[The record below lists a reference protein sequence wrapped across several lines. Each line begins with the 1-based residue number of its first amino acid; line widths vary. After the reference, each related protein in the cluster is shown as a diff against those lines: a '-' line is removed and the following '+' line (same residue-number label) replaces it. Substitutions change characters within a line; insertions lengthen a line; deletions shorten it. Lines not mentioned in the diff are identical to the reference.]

1 MRESRVQGRD
11 SWALLIMGLAHS
23 EGAGVDRDEARPG
36 VRGEVGTAQ
45 EPPPDRR
52 AGPGARPGGWVG
64 RRVPGGRADVHTRGI
79 NGASQ
84 CPIKW
89 EQ

>member
-45 EPPPDRR
+45 EPPPDH
-52 AGPGARPGGWVG
+52 RPAQVPDPEGGWGGVC
-64 RRVPGGRADVHTRGI
+64 RVDVQTCTHEG
-79 NGASQ
+79 
-84 CPIKW
+84 
-89 EQ
+89 